1 VTVGPASAPVDTIV
15 APATASGPGE
25 RAIVRLS
32 GPETFALVGRLLEL
46 ERLPP
51 PGHVAPAELDLGGG
65 AHVPLE
71 VLAFPAPR
79 SATGEDVA
87 ELHLPAWPPVV
98 AELLRRCV
106 EGGARPA
113 ARGEFTRRAVA
124 SGRLDG
130 ARALAVGR
138 LYDARSPEEVTAAA
152 TALTGPA
159 ARLGRQLRDALLDV
173 LADLEAHVDFEDED
187 AEAVDVSALHRAVDR
202 AAGLAAALVSDVE
215 RAPPADGE
223 TDVVLLGPPNAGKS
237 TLVMALCPGTELAV
251 SPVAGTTRDAL
262 CARVQRGG
270 RSWRFLDGPGVDPGA
285 PTLGDLD
292 RAAMDLFLEQLPDA
306 AVVLHVRDVT
316 VAWPDAG
323 ADLRARAAGD
333 RPALTV
339 VTKIDRVDDAPR
351 GPGSRRVG
359 DTTGEGLGDPAHGAR
374 ACEAPEGRALAGGAP
389 PLGALGSAEA
399 VHVSARTGE
408 GLASLWTALEQ
419 LAPAARLPSAA
430 TRGEAQAAR
439 DVAAALQAALS
450 GATAAELPLLSLT
463 LREAVAR
470 LEAEAEQPLDI
481 SEEVLDRLFARF
493 CIGK

>member
-1 VTVGPASAPVDTIV
+1 MTVGPASAPVDTIV
-15 APATASGPGE
+15 APATAAGPGG

-32 GPETFALVGRLLEL
+32 GPDAFALVRRVLGL

-51 PGHVAPAELDLGGG
+51 PGHVGPSGLDLGGG
-65 AHVPLE
+65 ASLPLE
-71 VLAFPAPR
+71 VLTFPAPR

-87 ELHLPAWPPVV
+87 ELHLPAWPAAV
-98 AELLRRCV
+98 AELLRRCMQ
-106 EGGARPA
+106 GGARPA

-124 SGRLDG
+124 CGRLDG
-130 ARALAVGR
+130 ARALALGR

-152 TALTGPA
+152 AALTGPA
-159 ARLGRQLRDALLDV
+159 ARLGRQLRSALLDV

-187 AEAVDVSALHRAVDR
+187 AEAVDLSALRLAVDH

-215 RAPPADGE
+215 RAPPVDGE

-262 CARVQRGG
+262 CARVERGG
-270 RSWRFLDGPGVDPGA
+270 RRWRFLDGPGVDPGSA
-285 PTLGDLD
+285 ALDALD

-306 AVVLHVRDVT
+306 AVVLHVHDVT
-316 VAWPDAG
+316 GPWSDPWPDPWPDPG
-323 ADLRARAAGD
+323 ADLRWRAAGS

-339 VTKIDRVDDAPR
+339 VTKIDRLDSGARTVEEETAESPAAPPR
-351 GPGSRRVG
+351 GAQPPGASPH
-359 DTTGEGLGDPAHGAR
+359 LGPDGV
-374 ACEAPEGRALAGGAP
+374 
-389 PLGALGSAEA
+389 EA
-399 VHVSARTGE
+399 VNVSARTGQ
-408 GLASLWTALEQ
+408 GLASLWSALEQ
-419 LAPAARLPSAA
+419 VAPAARLPCAS
-430 TRGEAQAAR
+430 TRGEAEAAK
-439 DVAAALQAALS
+439 DVAAALQEALS
-450 GATAAELPLLSLT
+450 GAPAAELPLLSLT

-481 SEEVLDRLFARF
+481 TEEVLDRLFARF